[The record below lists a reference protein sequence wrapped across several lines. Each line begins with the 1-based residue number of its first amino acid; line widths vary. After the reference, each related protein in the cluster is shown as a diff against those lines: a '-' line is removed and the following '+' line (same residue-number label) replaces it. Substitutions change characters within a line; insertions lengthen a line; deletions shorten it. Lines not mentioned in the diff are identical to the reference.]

1 MRTERIEIEGF
12 LDASAVLRG
21 GVYVLAFR
29 GEVVYIGRASGPML
43 AKLANLRSTDRPSWL
58 PRIRFDQ
65 VLIRAEHPDRID
77 ALRLRLIAEYEPKH
91 NADKLLRA
99 TAALAGFERRI

>member
-1 MRTERIEIEGF
+1 MVEVPGF
-12 LDASAVLRG
+12 IDASAVLRG
-21 GVYVLAFR
+21 GVYILAFR
-29 GEVVYIGRASGPML
+29 GEVVYVGRASGSML

-65 VLIRAEHPDRID
+65 ILLRSEHPDRID
-77 ALRLRLIAEYEPKH
+77 ALRLRLIVEFEPKH
-91 NADKLLRA
+91 NADKLLQA